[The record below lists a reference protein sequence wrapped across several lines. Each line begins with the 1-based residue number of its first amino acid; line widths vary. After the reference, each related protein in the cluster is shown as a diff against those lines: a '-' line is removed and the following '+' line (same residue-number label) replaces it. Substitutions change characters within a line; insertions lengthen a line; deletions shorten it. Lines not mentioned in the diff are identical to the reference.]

1 MIAAPS
7 HLEQVLRE
15 AISEGQPRTH
25 RAWKK
30 IIVVVEGIY
39 SMEGELC
46 RLKEIV
52 AVAKKYKVVLF
63 SPAVHP
69 ISLWWPWWR
78 GVLSMSYIDT
88 RNFFIHL
95 GTGLHLSWWGTQ
107 HWSNWEN
114 RERNLWASGRRPSR
128 HWCDDGH
135 LHKILWILWWLHCC
149 LWGPFSLTNCFA
161 HHSLMAPA
169 G

>member
-52 AVAKKYKVVLF
+52 AVAKKYKVFFPLLF
-63 SPAVHP
+63 ILFHYGDHDE
-69 ISLWWPWWR
+69 
-78 GVLSMSYIDT
+78 GVISMSSIDT
-88 RNFFIHL
+88 RNFFIRL
-95 GTGLHLSWWGTQ
+95 GTGLHLS
-107 HWSNWEN
+107 
-114 RERNLWASGRRPSR
+114 
-128 HWCDDGH
+128 
-135 LHKILWILWWLHCC
+135 
-149 LWGPFSLTNCFA
+149 
-161 HHSLMAPA
+161 
-169 G
+169 